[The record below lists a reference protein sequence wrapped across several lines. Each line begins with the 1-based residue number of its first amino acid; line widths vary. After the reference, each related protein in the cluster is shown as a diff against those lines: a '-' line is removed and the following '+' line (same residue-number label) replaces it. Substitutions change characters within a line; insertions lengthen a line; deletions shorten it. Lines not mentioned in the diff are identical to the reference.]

1 MKFQYILLVC
11 LSFFTLVS
19 CEKEIEIEVD
29 DTTPKLVIEAIMSD
43 RQGDAVVLLSLSRN
57 LNDASEPTNVSDAE
71 VSIKAIDNDEIFI
84 LNQIEEGV
92 YQNESLVGEPGKTYR
107 LDVQL
112 SDGSTYSSIQTMPR
126 KVELTDVTYR
136 ERDVAFQDEED
147 DPVFEFQP
155 IFLDPAGE
163 DNYYQFIVKRNGVK
177 EKDIFIKEDQ
187 GFDGLEN
194 SQKFSIEANYAD
206 VINIDMHNIN
216 ESAYEYLLG
225 VKLNLS
231 QSTAT
236 PTNPTSNITG
246 DALGYFKVFSAG
258 NALEFSLE

>member
-1 MKFQYILLVC
+1 M
-11 LSFFTLVS
+11 
-19 CEKEIEIEVD
+19 
-29 DTTPKLVIEAIMSD
+29 
-43 RQGDAVVLLSLSRN
+43 
-57 LNDASEPTNVSDAE
+57 
-71 VSIKAIDNDEIFI
+71 
-84 LNQIEEGV
+84 
-92 YQNESLVGEPGKTYR
+92 
-107 LDVQL
+107 
-112 SDGSTYSSIQTMPR
+112 
-126 KVELTDVTYR
+126 
-136 ERDVAFQDEED
+136 AFQDEED

-206 VINIDMHNIN
+206 MITIDMHNIN
-216 ESAYEYLLG
+216 ESAYEYLMG
-225 VKLNLS
+225 VKLNLF

-236 PTNPTSNITG
+236 PTNPNSNITG